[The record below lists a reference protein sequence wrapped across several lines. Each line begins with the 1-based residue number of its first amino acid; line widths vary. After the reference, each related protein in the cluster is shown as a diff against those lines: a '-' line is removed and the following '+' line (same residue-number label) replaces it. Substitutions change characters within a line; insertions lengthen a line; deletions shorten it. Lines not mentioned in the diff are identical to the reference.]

1 MDIRERFVKMR
12 DFMEAK
18 KRFLWNVLYMYILIE
33 WCREIRVILSRYWCV
48 EENWRILFLLDLSGM
63 IDVEWNNRIAILESF
78 VESDLGIS

>member
-1 MDIRERFVKMR
+1 MR

-48 EENWRILFLLDLSGM
+48 EENWRILFLLDLSDV
-63 IDVEWNNRIAILESF
+63 IDGTIDIGCCNGRQYEKDRDFGEF
-78 VESDLGIS
+78 CGE